1 MDYDDADVA
10 DLARGLKDAA
20 DRVNGGLT
28 DVKARLL
35 EIEKKMVRDG
45 GGYEFSDN
53 GRTLGKQVAE
63 SEQFKGW
70 LSNGARGSVKIQLK
84 DVTTAAGSAGALI
97 PIDHRAGE
105 AVTLPRQRLTIRG
118 LLAQGRTNSGL
129 VSYPRQTG
137 FTNNAG
143 VVSEGTL
150 KPESEIAYEDMEAP
164 VRTIAH
170 WIHVS
175 RQAMDDA
182 PALSSLIDSDL
193 RYGLALAEEEEI
205 LNGDGT
211 GQHLDGLIANAA
223 AFSPPFVISG
233 PTMLDTIL
241 LAIAQSELAKI
252 PATGIVLNDM
262 DWRQMQSIKDS
273 EGRYI
278 GGGPFSQTPPTLW
291 NLPVVATPAMAQ
303 DDFLVGNFNMAAQ
316 IFDRM
321 DVEVLISSEDRSNFV
336 ENKLTVR
343 AEQRLAL
350 AIKRPDALWRLR
362 QRERLISQ
370 MVSGFSPS
378 AHPSDGRLL
387 ATGRRNSK
395 GNWHGKADQPTAP
408 SWHSA

>member
-1 MDYDDADVA
+1 MFHNHALTRSAAALLASGAAFHRKDAGDPLELLTKNFTTHNTEVLKRLGA
-10 DLARGLKDAA
+10 SDTELKDIA
-20 DRVNGGLT
+20 
-28 DVKARLL
+28 ARLG
-35 EIEKKMVRDG
+35 EIERKAVRDG
-45 GGYEFSDN
+45 YSGDN
-53 GRTLGKQVAE
+53 GGNRRSLGNQVSE
-63 SEQFKGW
+63 SDQLKGW
-70 LSNGARGSVKIQLK
+70 IANGARGSVKINVK
-84 DVTTAAGSAGALI
+84 DVTTASGSAGALI
-97 PIDHRAGE
+97 PVDNRQGDV
-105 AVTLPRQRLTIRG
+105 VTLPRQRLTIRN
-118 LLAQGRTNSGL
+118 LIAPGRTTSGL

-143 VVSEGTL
+143 VVSEGAT
-150 KPESEIAYEDMEAP
+150 KPESEIAYTDEEAP

-193 RYGLALAEEEEI
+193 RYGLALAEEEEL
-205 LNGDGT
+205 LNGDGS

-252 PATGIVLNDM
+252 PATGIVVNDM

-350 AIKRPDALWRLR
+350 AIKRPDALVYGDFGN
-362 QRERLISQ
+362 IS
-370 MVSGFSPS
+370 G
-378 AHPSDGRLL
+378 
-387 ATGRRNSK
+387 
-395 GNWHGKADQPTAP
+395 
-408 SWHSA
+408 